1 MPGRTSVNKKRI
13 LELVKQ
19 GASAEQIAR
28 RQGVTRGV
36 VWAVLRAEKGKAS
49 K

>member
-1 MPGRTSVNKKRI
+1 VDRKRI

-28 RQGVTRGV
+28 RQGVTCGM
-36 VWAVLRAEKGKAS
+36 VWAVLRAEKGKG

>member
-1 MPGRTSVNKKRI
+1 MPGRPAVNKKRI
-13 LELVKQ
+13 LELVQQ

-36 VWAVLRAEKGKAS
+36 VWAVLREQKGKGD